1 MRMCSWLAADL
12 LLFRP
17 RLRPACSLPSLD
29 VVVKPGFDGPPAALL
44 PKGSRVVPVV
54 TSLSEARANA
64 RGRLPS
70 AKLPGLP
77 AGRRGCE
84 CGGPSTRIG
93 RGRGRRQRQPPA
105 RIADVTSAPVNL
117 DMRRDHGRS
126 MQLPYVIDLVAVGVF
141 AISGTLAAGRKSL
154 DLVGVYVVAVVT
166 AIGGGTLRDVL
177 LNRHPLFWVTDPNYL
192 YTITAAVVLT
202 LAYVRFR
209 PPPHQILLIADAIGL
224 SVFSIVGAQ
233 FAGTGAAVDRRGGD
247 GHAHRHRRRRAP
259 RHALQ

>member
-1 MRMCSWLAADL
+1 
-12 LLFRP
+12 
-17 RLRPACSLPSLD
+17 
-29 VVVKPGFDGPPAALL
+29 
-44 PKGSRVVPVV
+44 
-54 TSLSEARANA
+54 
-64 RGRLPS
+64 
-70 AKLPGLP
+70 
-77 AGRRGCE
+77 
-84 CGGPSTRIG
+84 
-93 RGRGRRQRQPPA
+93 
-105 RIADVTSAPVNL
+105 
-117 DMRRDHGRS
+117 

-224 SVFSIVGAQ
+224 SVFSIVRAQ
-233 FAGTGAAVDRRGGD
+233 FAGDLGRPWIVAVVMGTLTGTAGGVLRDMLCNDIPILFREGYLYATAAAVGATLYVLIQEPLGRDWAAYIGMGVVAALRLGSIIYKWNL
-247 GHAHRHRRRRAP
+247 P
-259 RHALQ
+259 RFTL